1 MFKDNYRKLLSFT
14 KGKKMASM
22 PNILKRILLL
32 ICIDNSL
39 SLAPIVIVPGIGGS
53 QIEAKL
59 NRDQSTYYWCY
70 KQYPNWFTLWLSIEE
85 LFPIVEKCLAE
96 NIKTNYNDTTKTME
110 NAKGV
115 YTRVPDFGNTTAIE
129 WLDPY
134 IHFAGVYFFPFID
147 ALTRTAGYVRGKSLR
162 AAPYDF
168 RYDPHNAGDYFE
180 NLHLLIEKTYY
191 DNGNQ
196 SIMLI
201 SHSMGAPYSLY
212 FLKRQTQE
220 WKDKFIRAWITISG
234 VFGGSVKAVLAYI
247 SGDSFGIPYFLDSP
261 IKLREFQR
269 SFSSLSFILPNSN
282 FWNDNEVIVKTNDRS
297 YTVKDYDTLFED
309 INYPIAQKILKLVPE
324 VWSNE
329 PPGVKIYCFYGNLV
343 ETPEVLYYK
352 SGFAKDNYPNIYY
365 GDGDGTV
372 NLKSLEGCKL
382 WQGKQKQQI
391 IHRLFPMGEHN
402 GILQNPHLIR
412 SVIEALEQ

>member
-1 MFKDNYRKLLSFT
+1 
-14 KGKKMASM
+14 MASM
-22 PNILKRILLL
+22 PKILKRILLL
-32 ICIDNSL
+32 ICIDNTL

-147 ALTRTAGYVRGKSLR
+147 ALTRSAGYVRGKSLR

-168 RYDPHNAGDYFE
+168 RYDP
-180 NLHLLIEKTYY
+180 
-191 DNGNQ
+191 
-196 SIMLI
+196 S
-201 SHSMGAPYSLY
+201 
-212 FLKRQTQE
+212 
-220 WKDKFIRAWITISG
+220 

-269 SFSSLSFILPNSN
+269 SFSSLSYILPNSN

-329 PPGVKIYCFYGNLV
+329 PPGVKMYCFYGNLV

-372 NLKSLEGCKL
+372 NLKSLEGCRL

-391 IHRLFPMGEHN
+391 IHRMFPMGEHN
-402 GILQNPHLIR
+402 GILQNPYLIR